1 MAVDVCLAP
10 FLLRHWCLNRNGL
23 VAPDWLPFQGV
34 VTAKEQLRE
43 RIDALTKEEASEA
56 LLLLDLRQ
64 DRVAI
69 AFRDA
74 PVDDEPF
81 TDEQA
86 AAALGR
92 ADIAAGRTV
101 TLNQASQELE

>member
-1 MAVDVCLAP
+1 LPKLPTVPDVA
-10 FLLRHWCLNRNGL
+10 
-23 VAPDWLPFQGV
+23 
-34 VTAKEQLRE
+34 TAKEKLRE
-43 RIDALTKEEASEA
+43 RIDPLTGEEAHEA

-81 TDEQA
+81 TEEEQA
-86 AAALGR
+86 AEAEGR

-101 TLNQASQELE
+101 ALNQASQELE